1 MLWSGAV
8 AHPAKTDDTAALQAL
23 NDKLLRDERVDHSLL
38 TVGDGLALARK
49 R

>member
-8 AHPAKTDDTAALQAL
+8 ARPSQDADTQALQAL
-23 NDKLLRDERVDHSLL
+23 NDKLFADERIDLAMLAIS
-38 TVGDGLALARK
+38 DGITLARK